1 MSLVIAEINIMGNSL
16 RDQLLKKGL
25 VTKKQV
31 NKALNEKS
39 ASRSKKGN
47 RETGEDDGIQKKI
60 QQTREEQAA
69 RAREL
74 NRQRNEAARE
84 KEIQSQVR
92 QIINKNVIQVEGD
105 ISFHFV
111 ENKKIKKL
119 FVSKKIAEG
128 LRKGRMAVVKEDEQ
142 YFVVPEKAATQVQDR
157 KAECV
162 ILLNTPETKESDPND
177 PYAEFPIPD
186 DLEW

>member
-1 MSLVIAEINIMGNSL
+1 MGNSL

-31 NKALNEKS
+31 NKALNEKR
-39 ASRSKKGN
+39 AFRSKKGN
-47 RETGEDDGIQKKI
+47 KEAREDDEVQKKI
-60 QQTREEQAA
+60 QQAREKQAA
-69 RAREL
+69 HVREL
-74 NRQRNEAARE
+74 NRQKNETARE
-84 KEIQSQVR
+84 KEIQDQIR
-92 QIINKNVIQVEGD
+92 QIINKNIIEMEGD

-111 ENKKIKKL
+111 DNKKIKKL
-119 FVSKKIAEG
+119 FVIKKIAED
-128 LRKGRMAVVKEDEQ
+128 LSKGRMAVVKEDER
-142 YFVVPEKAATQVQDR
+142 YSVVPAKAAIQIQDR

-162 ILLNTPETKESDPND
+162 ILLNTPETKDSDPDD

>member
-1 MSLVIAEINIMGNSL
+1 MSLAIVEINIMGNSL

-31 NKALNEKS
+31 NKALNEKR

-47 RETGEDDGIQKKI
+47 RKTGEDDEIQKKI
-60 QQTREEQAA
+60 QQAREEQSA
-69 RAREL
+69 RVREL
-74 NRQRNEAARE
+74 NRQKNDTARE
-84 KEIQSQVR
+84 KEIQDQIR
-92 QIINKNVIQVEGD
+92 QIINKNVIEVEGD

-111 ENKKIKKL
+111 DNKKIKKL
-119 FVSKKIAEG
+119 FVSKKIAED
-128 LRKGRMAVVKEDEQ
+128 LSKGRMAVVKEDER
-142 YFVVPEKAATQVQDR
+142 YSVVPAKAAIQIQDR

-162 ILLNTPETKESDPND
+162 ILLNTPETKDSDPDD